1 MALQN
6 IQRFNQFAGAVLAV
20 LYENFPVGVVLV
32 PRNFIEGGV
41 DAETVPDEHVG
52 ERLSDDAEFFMATTR
67 WLIDAGYIQC
77 RDVGERHILNATL
90 TPKALEALNAV
101 PDSLNGKPSIGERM
115 VSAAKAGTTHVLR
128 ATAQEAISAGIKALM
143 M

>member
-1 MALQN
+1 M
-6 IQRFNQFAGAVLAV
+6 
-20 LYENFPVGVVLV
+20 
-32 PRNFIEGGV
+32 
-41 DAETVPDEHVG
+41 
-52 ERLSDDAEFFMATTR
+52 
-67 WLIDAGYIQC
+67 
-77 RDVGERHILNATL
+77 NATL

-115 VSAAKAGTTHVLR
+115 VSAAKAGTTQVLR